1 MEKMYCGNCQTELPA
16 AARNCPQCGILLAGI
31 KPLTEK
37 EVQALQKPKANP
49 ATPTPQIEI
58 LPGNEVDVIYQADLK
73 KLDKNFQKCL
83 QAATKGQDSGIDK
96 TFAKLEEKFEEESA
110 ALRQAIQTNTTQEPT
125 AQRAEQKLFKLF
137 DYFLFLHKTIPHK
150 TKQFTLDHERILQDY
165 LNHYE
170 KDRDKA
176 AIIIDIIQLAY

>member
-1 MEKMYCGNCQTELPA
+1 MQKIYCGNCQTELPA

-31 KPLTEK
+31 KTLTEQQ
-37 EVQALQKPKANP
+37 VQALQKPKP
-49 ATPTPQIEI
+49 TGPTPTPQIEI
-58 LPGNEVDVIYQADLK
+58 LPGNQIDVIYQADLK

-83 QAATKGQDSGIDK
+83 QAATKGHPSSIDK

-110 ALRQAIQTNTTQEPT
+110 TLRQAIQTNTTQTPA

-137 DYFLFLHKTIPHK
+137 DDFLFLHKTIPHK

-170 KDRDKA
+170 KNRDKA
-176 AIIIDIIQLAY
+176 AIIIQIIQLAY